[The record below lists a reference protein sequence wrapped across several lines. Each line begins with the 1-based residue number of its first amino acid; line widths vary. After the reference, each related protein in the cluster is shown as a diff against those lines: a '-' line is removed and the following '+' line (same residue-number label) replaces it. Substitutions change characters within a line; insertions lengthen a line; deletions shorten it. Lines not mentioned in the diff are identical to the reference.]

1 MLLRFEDISKIY
13 RNNGIQ
19 VEALKHVNLEIDE
32 GESVAIMGASGSGK
46 STLLNIMG
54 CMDKATEGE
63 YYINGINIRNYS
75 DKKMAGLR
83 NEVFGFVM
91 QDFGLIERCTV
102 EKNVMLPLYYSKKH
116 KKEKKKRVEEML
128 DKVGLLE
135 KKQQLA
141 MRLSGGQRQRV
152 AIARALIN
160 DASILLCDEPT
171 GALDQKTGKEIID
184 IFSDVNQQGK
194 TVILVT
200 HDPNVAKSCHRVL
213 SISDGE
219 IVTEHLGR
227 WR

>member
-1 MLLRFEDISKIY
+1 MLLRLEDISKVY

-46 STLLNIMG
+46 STLLNIIG

-63 YYINGINIRNYS
+63 YYLNDINIRNYS
-75 DKKMAGLR
+75 DKRMAELR

-91 QDFGLIERCTV
+91 QDFALIERCTV

-152 AIARALIN
+152 AIARALVN
-160 DASILLCDEPT
+160 NASILLCDEPT

-184 IFSDVNQQGK
+184 VFSAVNQQGK

-200 HDPNVAKSCHRVL
+200 HDENVAKSCHRIL
-213 SISDGE
+213 TISDGE
-219 IVTEHLGR
+219 IVTENLG
-227 WR
+227 

>member
-1 MLLRFEDISKIY
+1 MLLRLEDISKVY

-19 VEALKHVNLEIDE
+19 VEALKHVDLEIDE

-46 STLLNIMG
+46 STLLNVMG
-54 CMDKATEGE
+54 CMDKATGGE
-63 YYINGINIRNYS
+63 YYINDINIRNYS

-152 AIARALIN
+152 AIARALVN

-184 IFSDVNQQGK
+184 IFSDINRQGK

-213 SISDGE
+213 TISDGE
-219 IVTEHLGR
+219 IVTEHMEQ
-227 WR
+227 

>member
-1 MLLRFEDISKIY
+1 MLLRFEDISKVY

-19 VEALKHVNLEIDE
+19 AEALKHVDLEIDE

-54 CMDKATEGE
+54 CMDKATGGE
-63 YYINGINIRNYS
+63 YYINDINIRDYS

-91 QDFGLIERCTV
+91 QDFALIERCTV

-128 DKVGLLE
+128 DKVGLLD

-152 AIARALIN
+152 AIARALVN

-171 GALDQKTGKEIID
+171 GALDQKTGTEIID
-184 IFSDVNQQGK
+184 IFSAVNRQGK

-213 SISDGE
+213 TISDGE
-219 IVTEHLGR
+219 IVTEHLG
-227 WR
+227 

>member
-1 MLLRFEDISKIY
+1 MLLRFEDISKVY
-13 RNNGIQ
+13 RNNGIE

-46 STLLNIMG
+46 STLLNVMG
-54 CMDKATEGE
+54 CMDKATGGE
-63 YYINGINIRNYS
+63 YYINDINIRDYS
-75 DKKMAGLR
+75 DKRMAGLR

-91 QDFGLIERCTV
+91 QDFALIERCTV
-102 EKNVMLPLYYSKKH
+102 EKNVMLPLYYSKKY

-128 DKVGLLE
+128 EKVGLLE

-152 AIARALIN
+152 AIARALVN

-171 GALDQKTGKEIID
+171 GALDQRTGKEIID
-184 IFSDVNQQGK
+184 IFSAINQQGK

-200 HDPNVAKSCHRVL
+200 HDENVAKSCHRVL
-213 SISDGE
+213 NISDGE
-219 IVTEHLGR
+219 IV
-227 WR
+227 

>member
-1 MLLRFEDISKIY
+1 MLLRLEDISKVY

-19 VEALKHVNLEIDE
+19 VEALKHVDLEIDE

-46 STLLNIMG
+46 STLLNVMG
-54 CMDKATEGE
+54 CMDKATGGE
-63 YYINGINIRNYS
+63 YYINDINIRNYS

-102 EKNVMLPLYYSKKH
+102 EKNVMLPLYYSQKH

-152 AIARALIN
+152 AIARALVN

-184 IFSDVNQQGK
+184 IFSDINRQGK

-213 SISDGE
+213 TISDGE
-219 IVTEHLGR
+219 IVTEHMEQ
-227 WR
+227 

>member
-1 MLLRFEDISKIY
+1 MLLRLEDISKVY

-19 VEALKHVNLEIDE
+19 VEALKHVDLEIDA

-46 STLLNIMG
+46 STLLNVMG
-54 CMDKATEGE
+54 CMDKATGGE
-63 YYINGINIRNYS
+63 YYINDINIRNYS

-152 AIARALIN
+152 AIARALVN

-184 IFSDVNQQGK
+184 IFSDINRQGK

-213 SISDGE
+213 TISDGE
-219 IVTEHLGR
+219 IVTEHMEQ
-227 WR
+227 

>member
-1 MLLRFEDISKIY
+1 MLLRLEGISKVY
-13 RNNGIQ
+13 KNNGIQ
-19 VEALKHVNLEIDE
+19 VEALKHVDLEIDA

-63 YYINGINIRNYS
+63 YYLNEINIRKYS
-75 DKKMAGLR
+75 DKRMAGLR

-91 QDFGLIERCTV
+91 QDFALIERCTV

-116 KKEKKKRVEEML
+116 KKDKRKRVEEML
-128 DKVGLLE
+128 GKVGLLE

-152 AIARALIN
+152 AIARALVN

-184 IFSDVNQQGK
+184 IFSAINQQGK

-200 HDPNVAKSCHRVL
+200 HDENVAKSCHRVL
-213 SISDGE
+213 KISDGE
-219 IVTEHLGR
+219 IIK
-227 WR
+227 

>member
-1 MLLRFEDISKIY
+1 MLLRFEDISKVY

-19 VEALKHVNLEIDE
+19 VEALKHVDLEIDE

-63 YYINGINIRNYS
+63 YYINDINIRNYS

-152 AIARALIN
+152 AIARALVN
-160 DASILLCDEPT
+160 QPNVILADEPT
-171 GALDQKTGKEIID
+171 GNLDEKTGNAVID
-184 IFSDVNQQGK
+184 LLLSGVK
-194 TVILVT
+194 
-200 HDPNVAKSCHRVL
+200 KYHR
-213 SISDGE
+213 
-219 IVTEHLGR
+219 T
-227 WR
+227 

>member
-1 MLLRFEDISKIY
+1 MLLRFEDISKVY

-19 VEALKHVNLEIDE
+19 VEALKHVDLEIDE
-32 GESVAIMGASGSGK
+32 GESVAIMGTSGSGK

-54 CMDKATEGE
+54 CMDKATGGE
-63 YYINGINIRNYS
+63 YYINEINIRNYS
-75 DKKMAGLR
+75 DKRMAGLR

-91 QDFGLIERCTV
+91 QDFALIERWTV
-102 EKNVMLPLYYSKKH
+102 EKNVMLPLYYSPKY

-152 AIARALIN
+152 AIARALVN

-184 IFSDVNQQGK
+184 IFSAVNRQGK

-200 HDPNVAKSCHRVL
+200 HDPNVAKNCQRVL
-213 SISDGE
+213 TISDGE
-219 IVTEHLGR
+219 IVSKLKG
-227 WR
+227 

>member
-1 MLLRFEDISKIY
+1 MLLRLEDISKVY
-13 RNNGIQ
+13 QNNGIQ
-19 VEALKHVNLEIDE
+19 VEALKHVDLEIDE
-32 GESVAIMGASGSGK
+32 GECVAIMGASGSGK

-54 CMDKATEGE
+54 CMDKATGGE
-63 YYINGINIRNYS
+63 YYINDINIRNYS

-91 QDFGLIERCTV
+91 QDFGLIERYTV

-152 AIARALIN
+152 AIARALVN

-184 IFSDVNQQGK
+184 IFSAVNRQGK

-200 HDPNVAKSCHRVL
+200 HDENVANSCHRVL
-213 SISDGE
+213 TISDGE
-219 IVTEHLGR
+219 IVTEHLG
-227 WR
+227 

>member
-1 MLLRFEDISKIY
+1 MLLRLEDVSKVY

-19 VEALKHVNLEIDE
+19 VEALKHVDLEIDE
-32 GESVAIMGASGSGK
+32 GECVAIMGASGSGK

-54 CMDKATEGE
+54 CMDKATGGE
-63 YYINGINIRNYS
+63 YYINDINIRNYS

-152 AIARALIN
+152 AIARALVN

-184 IFSDVNQQGK
+184 IFSAVNRQGK

-213 SISDGE
+213 SILDGE
-219 IVTEHLGR
+219 IVTEHLGQ
-227 WR
+227 

>member
-1 MLLRFEDISKIY
+1 MLLRLEDISKVY

-19 VEALKHVNLEIDE
+19 VEALKHVDLEIDE

-46 STLLNIMG
+46 STLLNVMG
-54 CMDKATEGE
+54 CMDKATGGE
-63 YYINGINIRNYS
+63 YYINDINIRNYS

-152 AIARALIN
+152 AIARALVN

-171 GALDQKTGKEIID
+171 GALDQKMGKEIID
-184 IFSDVNQQGK
+184 IFSDINRQGK

-213 SISDGE
+213 TISDGE
-219 IVTEHLGR
+219 IVTEHMEQ
-227 WR
+227 

>member
-1 MLLRFEDISKIY
+1 MLLRLEDISKVY
-13 RNNGIQ
+13 QNNGIQ
-19 VEALKHVNLEIDE
+19 VEALKHVDLEIDE
-32 GESVAIMGASGSGK
+32 GDCVAIMGASGSGK

-54 CMDKATEGE
+54 CMDKATGGE
-63 YYINGINIRNYS
+63 YYINDINIRNYS

-152 AIARALIN
+152 AIARALVN

-184 IFSDVNQQGK
+184 IFSAVNRQGK

-200 HDPNVAKSCHRVL
+200 HDENVANSCHRVL
-213 SISDGE
+213 TISDGE
-219 IVTEHLGR
+219 IVTEHLG
-227 WR
+227 

>member
-1 MLLRFEDISKIY
+1 MLLRLEDISKVY

-19 VEALKHVNLEIDE
+19 VEALKHVDLEIDE

-46 STLLNIMG
+46 STLLNVMG
-54 CMDKATEGE
+54 CMDKATGGE
-63 YYINGINIRNYS
+63 YYINDINIRNYS

-102 EKNVMLPLYYSKKH
+102 EKNVMLPLYYSQKH

-135 KKQQLA
+135 KKQQLV

-152 AIARALIN
+152 AIARALVN

-184 IFSDVNQQGK
+184 IFSDINRQGK

-213 SISDGE
+213 TISDGE
-219 IVTEHLGR
+219 IVTEHIEQ
-227 WR
+227 

>member
-1 MLLRFEDISKIY
+1 MLLRLEDISKVY

-19 VEALKHVNLEIDE
+19 VEALKHVDLEIDA

-46 STLLNIMG
+46 STLLNVMG
-54 CMDKATEGE
+54 CMDKATGGE
-63 YYINGINIRNYS
+63 YYINDINIRNYS

-83 NEVFGFVM
+83 NEIFGFVM

-102 EKNVMLPLYYSKKH
+102 EKNVMLPLYYSQKH

-152 AIARALIN
+152 AIARALVN

-184 IFSDVNQQGK
+184 IFSDINRQGK

-213 SISDGE
+213 TISDGE
-219 IVTEHLGR
+219 IVTEHMEQ
-227 WR
+227 

>member
-1 MLLRFEDISKIY
+1 MLLRFEDISKVY

-19 VEALKHVNLEIDE
+19 VEALKHVDLEIDE

-63 YYINGINIRNYS
+63 YYINDINIRNYS

-152 AIARALIN
+152 AIARALVN

-213 SISDGE
+213 SILDGE
-219 IVTEHLGR
+219 IVQNT
-227 WR
+227 

>member
-1 MLLRFEDISKIY
+1 MLLRLEDISKVY

-19 VEALKHVNLEIDE
+19 VEALKHVDLEIDA

-46 STLLNIMG
+46 STLLNVMG
-54 CMDKATEGE
+54 CMDKATGGE
-63 YYINGINIRNYS
+63 YYINDINIRNYS

-102 EKNVMLPLYYSKKH
+102 EKNVMLPLYYSQKH

-152 AIARALIN
+152 AIARALVN

-184 IFSDVNQQGK
+184 IFSDINRQGK

-213 SISDGE
+213 TISDGE
-219 IVTEHLGR
+219 IVTEHMEQ
-227 WR
+227 

>member
-1 MLLRFEDISKIY
+1 MLLRLEDISKVY

-19 VEALKHVNLEIDE
+19 VEALKHVDLEIDE

-46 STLLNIMG
+46 STLLNVMG
-54 CMDKATEGE
+54 CMDKATGGE
-63 YYINGINIRNYS
+63 YYINDINIRNYS

-116 KKEKKKRVEEML
+116 KKEKKRRVEEML

-152 AIARALIN
+152 AIARALVN

-184 IFSDVNQQGK
+184 IFSDINRQGK

-213 SISDGE
+213 TISDGE
-219 IVTEHLGR
+219 IVTEHIEQ
-227 WR
+227 

>member
-1 MLLRFEDISKIY
+1 MLLRFEDISKVY
-13 RNNGIQ
+13 QNHGIQ
-19 VEALKHVNLEIDE
+19 AEALKHVDLEIDV

-46 STLLNIMG
+46 STLLNIIG

-63 YYINGINIRNYS
+63 YYLNDINIRNYS

-91 QDFGLIERCTV
+91 QDFALIERCTV

-116 KKEKKKRVEEML
+116 KKEKKRRVEEML

-152 AIARALIN
+152 AIARALVN

-184 IFSDVNQQGK
+184 IFSAVNRQGK

-213 SISDGE
+213 TISDGE
-219 IVTEHLGR
+219 IVSEHLG
-227 WR
+227 

>member
-1 MLLRFEDISKIY
+1 MLLRFEDISKVY
-13 RNNGIQ
+13 RNNGIE

-46 STLLNIMG
+46 STLLNVMG
-54 CMDKATEGE
+54 CMDKATGGE
-63 YYINGINIRNYS
+63 YYINDINIRDYS
-75 DKKMAGLR
+75 DKRMAGLR

-91 QDFGLIERCTV
+91 QDFALIERCTV
-102 EKNVMLPLYYSKKH
+102 EKNVMLPLYYSKKY

-128 DKVGLLE
+128 EKVGLLE

-152 AIARALIN
+152 AIARALVN

-171 GALDQKTGKEIID
+171 GALDQRTGKEIID
-184 IFSDVNQQGK
+184 IFSAINQQGK

-200 HDPNVAKSCHRVL
+200 HDENVAKSCHRVL
-213 SISDGE
+213 NISDGE
-219 IVTEHLGR
+219 IVK
-227 WR
+227 

>member
-1 MLLRFEDISKIY
+1 MLLRLEDISKVY

-19 VEALKHVNLEIDE
+19 VEALKHVDLEIDE

-46 STLLNIMG
+46 STLLNVMG
-54 CMDKATEGE
+54 CMDKATGGE
-63 YYINGINIRNYS
+63 YYINDINIRNYS

-152 AIARALIN
+152 AIARALVN

-184 IFSDVNQQGK
+184 IFSDINRQGK

-213 SISDGE
+213 TISDGE
-219 IVTEHLGR
+219 IVTEHIEQ
-227 WR
+227 

>member
-1 MLLRFEDISKIY
+1 MLLRLENISKVY

-19 VEALKHVNLEIDE
+19 VEALKHVDLEIDE

-54 CMDKATEGE
+54 CMDKATGGE
-63 YYINGINIRNYS
+63 YYINDINIRNYS

-102 EKNVMLPLYYSKKH
+102 ERNVMLPLYYSPKH

-152 AIARALIN
+152 AIARALVN

-213 SISDGE
+213 SILDGE
-219 IVTEHLGR
+219 IVQNT
-227 WR
+227 

>member
-1 MLLRFEDISKIY
+1 MLLRFEDISKVY

-19 VEALKHVNLEIDE
+19 AEALKHVDLEIDE

-54 CMDKATEGE
+54 CMDKATGGE
-63 YYINGINIRNYS
+63 YYINDINIRDYS

-91 QDFGLIERCTV
+91 QDFALIERCTV

-128 DKVGLLE
+128 DKVGLLD

-152 AIARALIN
+152 AIARALVN

-171 GALDQKTGKEIID
+171 GSVKLVQHYPKEIP
-184 IFSDVNQQGK
+184 
-194 TVILVT
+194 VILFSLSMRISEITDRHSVRF
-200 HDPNVAKSCHRVL
+200 SSRV
-213 SISDGE
+213 SDS
-219 IVTEHLGR
+219 
-227 WR
+227 

>member
-152 AIARALIN
+152 AIARALVN